1 MTTAT
6 RSHALGVPGY
16 SETWP
21 CERESASRA
30 RSLVRLALSAWRLE
44 ELSEDAVSV
53 VSELVSNSVVHT
65 RCRLVRVDVTLR
77 SPESIRIGVTDS
89 STCLP
94 RTRGRGGEEAVGRGL
109 FLVEQFSHDWGVQRL
124 SCGKTVWAEL
134 VAHQAGGAGP
144 LPHHSAREG

>member
-1 MTTAT
+1 MTTAA
-6 RSHALGVPGY
+6 RSHTLGVPGY

-21 CERESASRA
+21 CRSESASRA
-30 RSLVRLALSAWRLE
+30 RSLVRVALSAWSLE

-65 RCRLVRVDVTLR
+65 RCRLVRVDITLR
-77 SPESIRIGVTDS
+77 SSESVRIGVTDS

-94 RTRGRGGEEAVGRGL
+94 KTREGGGERTVGRGL
-109 FLVEQFSHDWGVQRL
+109 FLVERFSQDWGVQRL

-134 VAHQAGGAGP
+134 VTRQAGNSEP
-144 LPHHSAREG
+144 LPPKGT